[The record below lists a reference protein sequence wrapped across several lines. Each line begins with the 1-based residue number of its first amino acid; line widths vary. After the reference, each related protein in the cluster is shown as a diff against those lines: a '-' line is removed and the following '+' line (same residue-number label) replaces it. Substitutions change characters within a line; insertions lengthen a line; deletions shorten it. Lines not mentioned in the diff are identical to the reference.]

1 MTTAQHVF
9 EALAGGPLPDWGTF
23 ERAISVVRANAGS
36 TIFDHGDEVHD
47 LFLVRSGLVKL
58 VYLRVDGSEWIKS
71 FIEEGMSFSSI
82 SSIAGVGSAT
92 FGAIAIEDCVL
103 ERLPFAG
110 ILRRADEDA
119 AWSRAVRNALVDFA
133 LRKEEREC
141 VFLTMK
147 PPERYRHLKTTR
159 PNLLGR
165 VPQKDL
171 AAFLGVTPV
180 GLSRIAGRM
189 KARP

>member
-1 MTTAQHVF
+1 MTTAKRVF

-23 ERAISVVRANAGS
+23 ERTISVVRADAGS

-71 FIEEGMSFSSI
+71 FIEDGMSFSSI
-82 SSIAGVGSAT
+82 SSIAGVGPAP
-92 FGAIAIEDCVL
+92 FGAMAIEDCVL
-103 ERLPFAG
+103 ERLPIAA

-147 PPERYRHLKTTR
+147 PPKRYRHLKTTR
-159 PNLLGR
+159 PGLLGR

-180 GLSRIAGRM
+180 GLSRIAGRI
-189 KARP
+189 KTRP

>member
-1 MTTAQHVF
+1 MTTAKRVF
-9 EALAGGPLPDWGTF
+9 EVLAGGPLPDWEAF
-23 ERAISVVRANAGS
+23 ERYISLARAGAGT
-36 TIFDHGDEVHD
+36 TIFDHGDETRD

-58 VYLRVDGSEWIKS
+58 VYLRADGSEWIKS

-82 SSIAGVGSAT
+82 SSIAGVGPAP
-92 FGAIAIEDCVL
+92 FGALAIEDCVL
-103 ERLPFAG
+103 ERLPIAE
-110 ILRRADEDA
+110 ILRRADEDP

-159 PNLLGR
+159 PGLFGR

-180 GLSRIAGRM
+180 GLSRIAGR
-189 KARP
+189 ARARA